1 MLLSR
6 GVLMIMQ
13 GAITAV
19 IAVAG
24 TLLGSALTYLFQCRN
39 SQQAEAFSFQ
49 QQLRSERV
57 IVYSDFAKAV
67 PASRRGQDN
76 WWFRRNEDPY
86 GRAAFDAQMEAYNLG
101 SGALHALFRVQ
112 LVADS
117 HELVGAA
124 RHAHHVTSELH
135 RASTATELGERA
147 HEAEEALEHFIV
159 LASRDVQRHPARSG
173 SGG

>member
-1 MLLSR
+1 MATHS
-6 GVLMIMQ
+6 IS
-13 GAITAV
+13 
-19 IAVAG
+19 
-24 TLLGSALTYLFQCRN
+24 LLGCRSRAELRPWLSYRPHPYQVVATIFWN
-39 SQQAEAFSFQ
+39 WAQA
-49 QQLRSERV
+49 V
-57 IVYSDFAKAV
+57 T
-67 PASRRGQDN
+67 ASRRGQDN

-173 SGG
+173 SG